1 MSSILLGEIL
11 LEQDYITDE
20 LLKKAL
26 KIQDVMKTYGEK
38 IKLGEILIDEGWLSE
53 GILLDA
59 LVIQK
64 KKRDN

>member
-11 LEQDYITDE
+11 LEQGYITDE
-20 LLKKAL
+20 LLEKAL
-26 KIQDVMKTYGEK
+26 NIQDVIKTYGEK
-38 IKLGEILIDEGWLSE
+38 KKLGKILIDEGWLSE
-53 GILLDA
+53 GILLDV